1 MEKIGFY
8 IAKGLRAVLQR
19 PAIRS
24 GVIDKHSRVCS
35 GSQLSR
41 VEMDRYSYI
50 GHDCFLNNVKI
61 GSFCSIADNCKI
73 GGATHQIGYVSTSPV
88 FVSGKNIMG
97 KNFAEHADNETA
109 QTIIESDVWMG
120 MGCHIKEGVHIHTG
134 AIIGMGSVVTKD
146 IPPYEI
152 WGGVPAKL
160 IRKRFSDEVTEM
172 LLESAWWN
180 WPEEKIKEYSDCFD
194 DPMFFLQQ
202 LKTEDN

>member
-146 IPPYEI
+146 IPSNVVAVGNPCK
-152 WGGVPAKL
+152 VL
-160 IRKRFSDEVTEM
+160 RN
-172 LLESAWWN
+172 L
-180 WPEEKIKEYSDCFD
+180 
-194 DPMFFLQQ
+194 
-202 LKTEDN
+202 

>member
-1 MEKIGFY
+1 
-8 IAKGLRAVLQR
+8 
-19 PAIRS
+19 
-24 GVIDKHSRVCS
+24 
-35 GSQLSR
+35 
-41 VEMDRYSYI
+41 
-50 GHDCFLNNVKI
+50 
-61 GSFCSIADNCKI
+61 
-73 GGATHQIGYVSTSPV
+73 
-88 FVSGKNIMG
+88 MG

-180 WPEEKIKEYSDCFD
+180 WTEEKIKEYSDCFD
-194 DPMFFLQQ
+194 DPMVFLQQ